1 VKKISL
7 NPLRWLN
14 SVPLGI
20 TLMALTAGY
29 IAIGSGIA
37 SVREYFEMTE
47 LQFFDAWPLKLLMV
61 LLIAT
66 LVVVT
71 WKRIPLTPPRYG
83 VWCVHIGIIT
93 LILGTCFYYN
103 HKLEGRVRLFTN
115 PANGA
120 VSTDHFYDKDERS
133 LYVKVNDTP
142 WSWYPLPKLPRF
154 KDYDQSLGNSAE
166 LVSRGLHDILPTAAL
181 RDDPS
186 ARAVNK
192 TLSQWMGWKD
202 PVTFDIVGYYTYAQT
217 TTRFVDDPT
226 SSTTGVRLS
235 VPDVHEEQDVEAWV
249 VQSDPRY
256 RYISQFGAEFE
267 HRQADATAMAAFT
280 DAAKKIFQLDFKL
293 PGYADTIYVQ
303 PGQTYPLGKT
313 GYSIA
318 VENFDPAWPM
328 FSTHEIVQALTLKV
342 TSPTQTFRR
351 MLLNGKDV
359 QTDFKLDVAGAPPI
373 GKRQPKP
380 LDDNLAITFH
390 FADPYQL
397 LPQQAGGVK
406 HTLITTG
413 DAKAM
418 TDIVAGLSSA
428 VDIRQFDDGTGDV
441 QISPAD
447 SASAAPFAPAAMAAD
462 AEPPHPAVRV
472 HLEGQNHIRRQD
484 TVESV
489 PTAQRDR
496 TADEDGQFQVAKVK
510 VTFGDWS
517 QIVVAPFTDEAGD
530 APWDGGLVQLPGVNT
545 VLQLQL
551 GNTRRQLPAKITLTR
566 FQLIPYPGG
575 DENNP
580 RSLMKDFR
588 STLTVDDLAS
598 GEQTIDVAHMNHP
611 VYFRNGD
618 WLFFQAAYDGENHNW
633 TQLGIG
639 NRPGVLIMI
648 TGCVMIFVGLAY
660 AFYAKPLIIARMKR
674 NAIARA
680 VAAGKQI
687 RTPAEAVTVS

>member
-1 VKKISL
+1 
-7 NPLRWLN
+7 
-14 SVPLGI
+14 
-20 TLMALTAGY
+20 MALTAGY
-29 IAIGSGIA
+29 IAVGSGFA

-47 LQFFDAWPLKLLMV
+47 LQFFDAWPLKLLMA

-103 HKLEGRVRLFTN
+103 HKLEGRVRLFKD
-115 PANGA
+115 PAVGA

-154 KDYDQSLGNSAE
+154 KDYDQSLGNAAD
-166 LVSRGLHDILPTAAL
+166 LSRPGLHDILPTAAL

-186 ARAVNK
+186 AGAVNK
-192 TLSQWMGWKD
+192 TLSQWMDWKD
-202 PVTFDIVGYYTYAQT
+202 PVKFDIVGYYTYAQT
-217 TTRFVDDPT
+217 NTRFVDDAG
-226 SSTTGVRLS
+226 SNTTGVRLT

-249 VQSDPRY
+249 VQADPRY
-256 RYISQFGAEFE
+256 RYISEFGAEFE
-267 HRQADATAMAAFT
+267 HRQADATALAAFT
-280 DAAKKIFQLDFKL
+280 DAAKKIFQLDIKL
-293 PGYADTIYVQ
+293 PSYTETIFIQ

-313 GYSIA
+313 GYTIA

-328 FSTHEIVQALTLKV
+328 FGTHEIVQALTLKV

-380 LDDNLAITFH
+380 LDDNLSIAFH

-418 TDIVAGLSSA
+418 TDIVAGLSSS
-428 VDIRQFDDGTGDV
+428 VDIRQFNDGTGDV

-447 SASAAPFAPAAMAAD
+447 SVSAAPFAPAAMAAE

-472 HLEGQNHIRRQD
+472 HLERQNHIRREDSVQ
-484 TVESV
+484 SV
-489 PTAQRDR
+489 PPAQRDR

-517 QIVVAPFTDEAGD
+517 QTVVVPFTDEAGD
-530 APWDGGLVQLPGVNT
+530 VPWDGGLVQLPGVNT

-566 FQLIPYPGG
+566 FELIPYPGG
-575 DENNP
+575 DANNP
-580 RSLMKDFR
+580 RSLMEDFR
-588 STLTVDDLAS
+588 STLTVDDLAT
-598 GEQTIDVAHMNHP
+598 GEQTVDVAHMNHP
-611 VYFRNGD
+611 VYFRSGD

-639 NRPGVLIMI
+639 NRPGVRIMI
-648 TGCVMIFVGLAY
+648 LGCVMIFVGLAY

-674 NAIARA
+674 NAIAKA
-680 VAAGKQI
+680 LAAGKQI